1 MTVSKV
7 LVGGCFDI
15 LHFGHIHFLKS
26 AKSLG
31 NYLVVALE
39 SDANVKKL
47 KGTQRPIH
55 NQSQRKEALE
65 SLNFVDEVITLQEMK
80 SDKDY
85 EQLVIDVS
93 PSILALTEGDP
104 MIEKKRSHAKKVNA
118 KVVEIPK
125 IKSTS
130 TSQIAKLLEIE

>member
-39 SDANVKKL
+39 SDVNVKKL